1 MKKIKLS
8 LKELTPGSV
17 SHIFACLIWDVEG
30 DLTLLTT
37 LDDHLRKNKINTKER
52 ENIFYISLYGFVKTH
67 NQGNDYFESVK
78 IKESKKGIAIKLGF
92 QGKSHLKHL
101 LRNLKD

>member
-30 DLTLLTT
+30 ALTLLTT
-37 LDDHLRKNKINTKER
+37 LDDHLRKTK
-52 ENIFYISLYGFVKTH
+52 
-67 NQGNDYFESVK
+67 
-78 IKESKKGIAIKLGF
+78 
-92 QGKSHLKHL
+92 
-101 LRNLKD
+101 

>member
-8 LKELTPGSV
+8 LKALIPG
-17 SHIFACLIWDVEG
+17 IICDVEG

-52 ENIFYISLYGFVKTH
+52 KNIFYISLYGFIKTH
-67 NQGNDYFESVK
+67 DQGNDYFESVK
-78 IKESKKGIAIKLGF
+78 IKESKKGITIKLGF

>member
-8 LKELTPGSV
+8 LKALTPG
-17 SHIFACLIWDVEG
+17 IIWDVEG

-37 LDDHLRKNKINTKER
+37 LDDHLRKNKINTIER
-52 ENIFYISLYGFVKTH
+52 ENILYISLYGFVKTH
-67 NQGNDYFESVK
+67 DQGNDYFESVK
-78 IKESKKGIAIKLGF
+78 IKESKKGITIKLGF